1 MAKKKTK
8 KKNGFNA
15 KEEIKVF
22 KKIYKAAIKED
33 IKLLKELAK
42 H

>member
-1 MAKKKTK
+1 MVKTK
-8 KKNGFNA
+8 GLS
-15 KEEIKVF
+15 KEEKKMLELFELAGKVVL
-22 KKIYKAAIKED
+22 KED

>member
-1 MAKKKTK
+1 MTVEDIKKLRKQ
-8 KKNGFNA
+8 A
-15 KEEIKVF
+15 Q
-22 KKIYKAAIKED
+22 KIIKED

>member
-1 MAKKKTK
+1 MSLTPAEKKDLELMKL
-8 KKNGFNA
+8 A
-15 KEEIKVF
+15 AE
-22 KKIYKAAIKED
+22 AAIKED

>member
-1 MAKKKTK
+1 MTDNNKLTAEEKKKLRIMK
-8 KKNGFNA
+8 LAA
-15 KEEIKVF
+15 KLVL
-22 KKIYKAAIKED
+22 KED